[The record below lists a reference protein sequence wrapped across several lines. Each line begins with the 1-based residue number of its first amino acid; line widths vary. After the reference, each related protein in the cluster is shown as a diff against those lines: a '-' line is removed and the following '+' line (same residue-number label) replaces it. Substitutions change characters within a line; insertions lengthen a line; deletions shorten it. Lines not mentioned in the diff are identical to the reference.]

1 MKEFVA
7 PASHALLPK
16 PARASSPIWNYGVK
30 VEERSSG
37 KWAFACFGSTVCRAK
52 SKKGVF
58 IAISKHTGSNALDH
72 VKHKHGAAASTK
84 TKSAQA
90 TADPRVQKASPFAR
104 INENER
110 TRALSWVKRHVIEG
124 WSPLPLGETERVK
137 PSVMLSAGS
146 FTPSRIRKQEV
157 KKMVVEYYS
166 ATAARFKAEMA
177 AEVGGVP
184 RLHLSLDLWVDK
196 SSSLKYMG
204 VRLFYI
210 DRNWQLKS
218 RLLAVRQFNSTPETL
233 KNERLSELLEKYVAT
248 VLEEFGVDA
257 SLLFSATSN
266 AGGDVKRLCSVLL
279 PGLREW
285 CVCHMLNDSLAEAI
299 GTYVDPLK
307 PGDPAA
313 RHVIMAVKKAVERVR
328 KSLATKA
335 IFTEEQVLH
344 FSQCSHRKVVNT
356 APHRW
361 SSVRGVLEATVA
373 NRAAIDGVCAEEGN
387 DSPLSPYLCSLI
399 EPVAKLIAT
408 CQQTHV
414 PTGQAA
420 LLGLAALKLST
431 LNVDVP
437 LDIPTPARKPTQ
449 GGTEGFGGEE
459 GTTARAHNDLTRV
472 GREAREH
479 LASALNWRDFDARYK
494 STVSDSTDLVFD
506 MQMGLHPCTAGLEYV
521 DRLAPTEGHAAVVK
535 KSVTDKLIALAVEL
549 AAKEAE
555 RNAHPTFANAESQK
569 EATTSAIMAGL
580 GLIKT
585 RDEGASAS
593 PIERA
598 RAELEALRSLDVGA
612 LSGDVGC
619 EGVLKWWKRW
629 EHSYPLLARAAR
641 VVFAAP
647 ASVMV
652 QERDLSAAGRMMTS
666 SRSTGDAKYVEMVLF
681 LHGNLDLIP
690 ENIPE
695 LPAGGV
701 DGPQTKIPGRLSNPM
716 PELHVLDGAFGPLDL
731 TDGDESER

>member
-1 MKEFVA
+1 
-7 PASHALLPK
+7 
-16 PARASSPIWNYGVK
+16 
-30 VEERSSG
+30 
-37 KWAFACFGSTVCRAK
+37 
-52 SKKGVF
+52 
-58 IAISKHTGSNALDH
+58 
-72 VKHKHGAAASTK
+72 
-84 TKSAQA
+84 
-90 TADPRVQKASPFAR
+90 ASPFAR

-137 PSVMLSAGS
+137 PSVVLSAGS

-233 KNERLSELLEKYVAT
+233 KNERLSELLEKYVAA

-285 CVCHMLNDSLAEAI
+285 CVCHMLNDSLAKAI

-387 DSPLSPYLCSLI
+387 DSPLSPYVDEIEELCSLI
-399 EPVAKLIAT
+399 EPVAKLI
-408 CQQTHV
+408 
-414 PTGQAA
+414 
-420 LLGLAALKLST
+420 
-431 LNVDVP
+431 
-437 LDIPTPARKPTQ
+437 
-449 GGTEGFGGEE
+449 
-459 GTTARAHNDLTRV
+459 
-472 GREAREH
+472 
-479 LASALNWRDFDARYK
+479 
-494 STVSDSTDLVFD
+494 
-506 MQMGLHPCTAGLEYV
+506 
-521 DRLAPTEGHAAVVK
+521 
-535 KSVTDKLIALAVEL
+535 
-549 AAKEAE
+549 
-555 RNAHPTFANAESQK
+555 
-569 EATTSAIMAGL
+569 
-580 GLIKT
+580 
-585 RDEGASAS
+585 
-593 PIERA
+593 
-598 RAELEALRSLDVGA
+598 
-612 LSGDVGC
+612 
-619 EGVLKWWKRW
+619 
-629 EHSYPLLARAAR
+629 
-641 VVFAAP
+641 
-647 ASVMV
+647 
-652 QERDLSAAGRMMTS
+652 
-666 SRSTGDAKYVEMVLF
+666 
-681 LHGNLDLIP
+681 
-690 ENIPE
+690 
-695 LPAGGV
+695 
-701 DGPQTKIPGRLSNPM
+701 
-716 PELHVLDGAFGPLDL
+716 
-731 TDGDESER
+731 